1 MKKIFLTLSASVLS
15 FFVMAQTEAGP
26 YKFTNVVDLPA
37 TSVKNQGS
45 SGTCWSFSGVSFI
58 ESEVLR
64 IGKESLDLSDM
75 FVVRECYDAKAKK
88 YVRMHGKLNFGQ
100 GGAFHDVTW
109 VIKNFGIVP
118 EEVYTGLKIGGEV
131 HLHSEMEAMLKGQVE
146 AIAANKNKKLSP
158 VWQGVLNS
166 TLDAYLGEIPEE
178 FEYEGKKYT
187 PKSFAEEKVG
197 LNMDDYVEIGSF
209 THHPFYSKFAIEIP
223 DNWMWDDIYNV
234 PIDELEEIV
243 DYALENGYTVAWGS
257 DVSEKGFA
265 TKTKGV
271 AVIPDVSRDNAPD
284 AEIDK
289 WESLTTSEK
298 ENKMYKLD
306 KPVKEMLITQ
316 ELRQEAFDDF
326 RTTDD
331 HGMHITGMVQDQEGN
346 KFYKVKN
353 SWGDYN
359 AFDGYFYC
367 SKSFFRFKTI
377 DVMVHKNAIPPAIRK
392 KLGL

>member
-1 MKKIFLTLSASVLS
+1 
-15 FFVMAQTEAGP
+15 MAQTEAGP